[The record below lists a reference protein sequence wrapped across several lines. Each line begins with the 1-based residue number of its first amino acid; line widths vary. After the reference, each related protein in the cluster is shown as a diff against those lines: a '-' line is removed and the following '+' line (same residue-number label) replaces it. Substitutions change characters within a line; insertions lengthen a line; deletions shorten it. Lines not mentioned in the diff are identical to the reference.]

1 MYVIKKPCKRDEE
14 KVKREKKNHF
24 LFFYYFMPLVIRYLE
39 LKNNNLI
46 LTISYIVIVHE

>member
-1 MYVIKKPCKRDEE
+1 MYVTKKPRKRDEE
-14 KVKREKKNHF
+14 KVKREKKSF
-24 LFFYYFMPLVIRYLE
+24 SFFYYFMPLVIRYLE